1 MKICI
6 CCSLTFTNE
15 VIEIGKMLER
25 LGHEVLLPNGV
36 INHLIEQPDLDPI
49 KAKIETNSWRL
60 HIDKIRSADAVLICN
75 FLKNCTP
82 GYIGANTYSEIAAA
96 HYFEKPIF
104 ALFPLPDQPYI
115 NEELQSLPITFL
127 NYDLSLIPVTASTT
141 IAPQLSSDLDAQD
154 EPEAP
159 VIDPRQATF
168 PLPDLDQPSTT
179 APIVSTGS
187 GTSLSKLSQRLKS
200 LLGH

>member
-15 VIEIGKMLER
+15 VIEVGKMLER

-36 INHLIEQPDLDPI
+36 INRLMEQPNFDPI

-60 HIDKIRSADAVLICN
+60 HIDKIRSADAVLVCN

-82 GYIGANTYSEIAAA
+82 GYIGANTYSEITAA

-115 NEELQSLPITFL
+115 NEEIRSLPITVL
-127 NYDLSLIPVTASTT
+127 NYDLAGISAT
-141 IAPQLSSDLDAQD
+141 SS
-154 EPEAP
+154 AP
-159 VIDPRQATF
+159 VVTPQPVPESYDEAEVPAIDPRQATF
-168 PLPDLDQPSTT
+168 PLPDLKQSTAT
-179 APIVSTGS
+179 SADIAGS
-187 GTSLSKLSQRLKS
+187 SETSLSKLSQRLKS
-200 LLGH
+200 LLNH

>member
-36 INHLIEQPDLDPI
+36 INRLIEKPGFDPI
-49 KAKIETNSWRL
+49 NAKIETNSWRL
-60 HIDKIRSADAVLICN
+60 HVDKIRSADAVLVCN
-75 FLKNCTP
+75 FLRNCTP

-96 HYFEKPIF
+96 YYFKKPIF

-115 NEELQSLPITFL
+115 NEEIHSLPITIL
-127 NYDLSLIPVTASTT
+127 DYDLARIPAVESTPNVSSQIASEV
-141 IAPQLSSDLDAQD
+141 SSD
-154 EPEAP
+154 PETPA
-159 VIDPRQATF
+159 IDPRQATF
-168 PLPDLDQPSTT
+168 PLPDLGQS
-179 APIVSTGS
+179 PISSSDATQS
-187 GTSLSKLSQRLKS
+187 RDTSLSKLSQRLKS
-200 LLGH
+200 LLSH

>member
-15 VIEIGKMLER
+15 VIEVGKMLEH
-25 LGHEVLLPNGV
+25 LDHEVLLPNGV
-36 INHLIEQPDLDPI
+36 INRLIEQPNFDPVQ
-49 KAKIETNSWRL
+49 AKIKTNSWRL

-96 HYFEKPIF
+96 HYFDKPIF
-104 ALFPLPDQPYI
+104 ALFQLPDQPYI
-115 NEELQSLPITFL
+115 NEEIRSLPITIL
-127 NYDLSLIPVTASTT
+127 DYDLTRIPASTSSPAT
-141 IAPQLSSDLDAQD
+141 LSASHEVPS

-159 VIDPRQATF
+159 TIDPRQATF
-168 PLPDLDQPSTT
+168 PLSDTERPF
-179 APIVSTGS
+179 APTSDTPQQS
-187 GTSLSKLSQRLKS
+187 SETSLSKLSQRLKT
-200 LLGH
+200 LLSH

>member
-15 VIEIGKMLER
+15 AIEVGKMLEQ

-36 INHLIEQPDLDPI
+36 INRLIEQPNFDPI
-49 KAKIETNSWRL
+49 AAKVETNSWRL

-82 GYIGANTYSEIAAA
+82 GYIGANTYSELTAA

-115 NEELQSLPITFL
+115 NEEIRSLSITIL
-127 NYDLSLIPVTASTT
+127 NYDLTNIPAIPSIPTT
-141 IAPQLSSDLDAQD
+141 SSQPMPEEHG
-154 EPEAP
+154 EPETP
-159 VIDPRQATF
+159 TVDPRQATF
-168 PLPDLDQPSTT
+168 PLPDLERPAVATSDASQS
-179 APIVSTGS
+179 AE
-187 GTSLSKLSQRLKS
+187 TSLTKLSQRLKS

>member
-15 VIEIGKMLER
+15 VIEVGKMLER

-36 INHLIEQPDLDPI
+36 INRLIEQPNFDPVN
-49 KAKIETNSWRL
+49 AKIETDSWRL
-60 HIDKIRSADAVLICN
+60 HVDKIRNADAILICN

-82 GYIGANTYSEIAAA
+82 GYIGANTYSEITAA
-96 HYFEKPIF
+96 HYFGKPIF

-115 NEELQSLPITFL
+115 NDEIRSLPITVL
-127 NYDLSLIPVTASTT
+127 DYDLTRLSTVAITSTT
-141 IAPQLSSDLDAQD
+141 IPHVS
-154 EPEAP
+154 PESP
-159 VIDPRQATF
+159 NESEVPTVDPRQTTF
-168 PLPDLDQPSTT
+168 PLPNLEQPPAASLDANQRSYE
-179 APIVSTGS
+179 
-187 GTSLSKLSQRLKS
+187 TSLSKLGQRLKS

>member
-15 VIEIGKMLER
+15 VIEVGKMLEQ

-36 INHLIEQPDLDPI
+36 INHLIEQPNFDPVQ
-49 KAKIETNSWRL
+49 AKIETNSWRL
-60 HIDKIRSADAVLICN
+60 HIDKIRNSDAVLVCN

-115 NEELQSLPITFL
+115 NDEIRSLPITIL
-127 NYDLSLIPVTASTT
+127 DYDLTRIPGATTAP
-141 IAPQLSSDLDAQD
+141 APQTNSETPN
-154 EPEAP
+154 EPEIPA
-159 VIDPRQATF
+159 VDPRQATF
-168 PLPDLDQPSTT
+168 PLPDLEQPT
-179 APIVSTGS
+179 VSTPATPQNS
-187 GTSLSKLSQRLKS
+187 ETSLSKLSQRLKT

>member
-15 VIEIGKMLER
+15 VIEVGKMLER

-36 INHLIEQPDLDPI
+36 INRLIEQPNFDPVQ
-49 KAKIETNSWRL
+49 AKIETNSWRL
-60 HIDKIRSADAVLICN
+60 HIDKIRNSDAVLVCN

-115 NEELQSLPITFL
+115 NDEIRSLPITIL
-127 NYDLSLIPVTASTT
+127 DYDLTRIPGATTAP
-141 IAPQLSSDLDAQD
+141 APQTNSETPN
-154 EPEAP
+154 EPEIPA
-159 VIDPRQATF
+159 VDPRQATF
-168 PLPDLDQPSTT
+168 PLPDLEQPT
-179 APIVSTGS
+179 VSTPATPQNS
-187 GTSLSKLSQRLKS
+187 ETSLSKLSQRLKT

>member
-36 INHLIEQPDLDPI
+36 INHLIEQPNFDPVQ
-49 KAKIETNSWRL
+49 AKIETNSWRL
-60 HIDKIRSADAVLICN
+60 HIDKIRSADAVLVCN

-82 GYIGANTYSEIAAA
+82 GYIGANTYSEVAAA

-115 NEELQSLPITFL
+115 NDEIQSLPITIL
-127 NYDLSLIPVTASTT
+127 DYDLTRIPNATT
-141 IAPQLSSDLDAQD
+141 TSVLQAN
-154 EPEAP
+154 PEIP
-159 VIDPRQATF
+159 NESEIPTVDPRQATF
-168 PLPDLDQPSTT
+168 PLPDLEQPNVPVSN
-179 APIVSTGS
+179 APQSS
-187 GTSLSKLSQRLKS
+187 DTSLSKLSQRLKT

>member
-15 VIEIGKMLER
+15 VIEVGKMLER

-36 INHLIEQPDLDPI
+36 INHLIEQPNFDPVQ
-49 KAKIETNSWRL
+49 AKIETNSWRL
-60 HIDKIRSADAVLICN
+60 HVDKIRNADAVLVCN

-82 GYIGANTYSEIAAA
+82 GYIGANTYSEVAAA

-115 NEELQSLPITFL
+115 NDEIQSLPITIL
-127 NYDLSLIPVTASTT
+127 DYDLTRIPNATT
-141 IAPQLSSDLDAQD
+141 TPVLQAN
-154 EPEAP
+154 PEIP
-159 VIDPRQATF
+159 NESEIPTVDPRQATF
-168 PLPDLDQPSTT
+168 PLPDLEQPNVPVSN
-179 APIVSTGS
+179 APQSS
-187 GTSLSKLSQRLKS
+187 DTSLSKLSQRLKT

>member
-15 VIEIGKMLER
+15 VIEVGKMLER

-36 INHLIEQPDLDPI
+36 INRLVEQPNFDPVQ
-49 KAKIETNSWRL
+49 AKIETNSWRL
-60 HIDKIRSADAVLICN
+60 HIDKIRSADAVLVCN

-96 HYFEKPIF
+96 YYFEKPIF

-115 NEELQSLPITFL
+115 NEEIRSLPITIL
-127 NYDLSLIPVTASTT
+127 DYNLTRIPAPTLSYTTPSASTET
-141 IAPQLSSDLDAQD
+141 PS
-154 EPEAP
+154 EPEVP
-159 VIDPRQATF
+159 TIDPRQAEF
-168 PLPDLDQPSTT
+168 PLPDVERSSISTPD
-179 APIVSTGS
+179 APQSTE
-187 GTSLSKLSQRLKS
+187 TSLSKLSQRLKT
-200 LLGH
+200 LLSH

>member
-36 INHLIEQPDLDPI
+36 INRLIEQPNFDPVQ
-49 KAKIETNSWRL
+49 AKIETNSWRL
-60 HIDKIRSADAVLICN
+60 HIDKIRSADAVLVCN
-75 FLKNCTP
+75 FLKNCIP
-82 GYIGANTYSEIAAA
+82 GYIGANTYSEVAAA

-115 NEELQSLPITFL
+115 NDEIRSLPITIL
-127 NYDLSLIPVTASTT
+127 DYDLTRIPNATT
-141 IAPQLSSDLDAQD
+141 TPVLQAT
-154 EPEAP
+154 PEIP
-159 VIDPRQATF
+159 NESEIPTVDPRQATF
-168 PLPDLDQPSTT
+168 PLPDLEQPNVPVSN
-179 APIVSTGS
+179 APQSS
-187 GTSLSKLSQRLKS
+187 DTSLSKLSQRLKT

>member
-15 VIEIGKMLER
+15 VIEVGKMLER

-36 INHLIEQPDLDPI
+36 INRLIEQPNFDPI
-49 KAKIETNSWRL
+49 TAKVETNSWRL
-60 HIDKIRSADAVLICN
+60 HIDKIRSADAVLVCN
-75 FLKNCTP
+75 FLKNCTS

-115 NEELQSLPITFL
+115 NEEIRSLPITVL
-127 NYDLSLIPVTASTT
+127 NYDLTSIPVVSSAP
-141 IAPQLSSDLDAQD
+141 IATSQSIARTSS
-154 EPEAP
+154 EPEEP
-159 VIDPRQATF
+159 TVDPRQATF
-168 PLPDLDQPSTT
+168 PLPDLERPTVTT
-179 APIVSTGS
+179 SDITGS
-187 GTSLSKLSQRLKS
+187 SETSLSKLSQRLKS

>member
-6 CCSLTFTNE
+6 CSSLTFTNE
-15 VIEIGKMLER
+15 VIEVGKMLER
-25 LGHEVLLPNGV
+25 LGHEVLLPNGI
-36 INHLIEQPDLDPI
+36 INRLIEQPNFDPI

-60 HIDKIRSADAVLICN
+60 HIDKIRSADAVLVCN

-82 GYIGANTYSEIAAA
+82 GYIGANTYGEIVIA
-96 HYFEKPIF
+96 HYFGKPIF

-115 NEELQSLPITFL
+115 NEEIRSLPITIL
-127 NYDLSLIPVTASTT
+127 DYDLTRIPSIVPTPT
-141 IAPQLSSDLDAQD
+141 ITMQD
-154 EPEAP
+154 GPEISNEPEEP

-168 PLPDLDQPSTT
+168 PLPGTEQPT
-179 APIVSTGS
+179 APTLDASQNPETP
-187 GTSLSKLSQRLKS
+187 LSKLGQRLKT